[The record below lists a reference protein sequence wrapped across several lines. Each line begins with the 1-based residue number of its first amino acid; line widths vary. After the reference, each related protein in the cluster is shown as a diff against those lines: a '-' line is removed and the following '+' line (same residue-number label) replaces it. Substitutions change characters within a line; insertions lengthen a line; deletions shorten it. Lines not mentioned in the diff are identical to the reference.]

1 MLGLAVANSLVIFVH
16 SYLRTAIFGVLVIIV
31 ANALLGT
38 RRTLALTVLI
48 WIANFLAVWFTARS
62 NVGQDARQAFDVL
75 LLYSLTLGAAWLA
88 NRPLTTSVG
97 WAMSGWV
104 RARDALLELRERR
117 AELYRVVRAL
127 EEATYRLE
135 HVNNELVV
143 ARREAETARAL
154 KARLAAT
161 VSHELRGPLNL
172 ILGFSKLMV
181 LSPESYGEPLPRV
194 YHADMDAIYRN
205 SQHLVSLVDDI
216 LDLSQ
221 IEAQRLPLV
230 KDRIDL
236 GEDVVK
242 KALNIIQPLAE
253 RKGLSIRQE
262 LEEGLPYIVADPVR
276 LRQALLNLLT
286 NAVRFTERG
295 GITVRA
301 SRRDDHLLV
310 SVQDTG
316 PGIAPEDIP
325 KLFREFSQAHLSNK
339 HEAGGSGLG
348 LSISKHLVDLHGG
361 QIWVES
367 RIGKGTT
374 FHFTIPLPGTQ
385 PIPANIVRSDG
396 VSQKKKLYTTCL
408 VVHDDP
414 GIVRLLARYIEGYQ
428 LIAVPDPKD
437 IGALVERLYPKAVL
451 ANSLSAEQTLHEL
464 SRTPFDVPVI
474 TTSLPSVTTQGRLNG
489 ILGYLVKPIASEA
502 LVALMGQ
509 VERNGETTVL
519 VVDDDPDA
527 VRLIE
532 RMLTPLPRPY
542 NILEAYDGQRAL
554 EIMKT
559 TVPDVVVLDLIM
571 SGVDGYAVIAQMRA
585 DERLCGVPI
594 VVVSAQDWIDD
605 GLMLDTPICVHFREP
620 IGIAKGVKCLQAL
633 LDALSPSYLADGEG
647 SEEFS
652 EGYRDQSASGEPP
665 PHLKLRPAL
674 AGPEQSK

>member
-1 MLGLAVANSLVIFVH
+1 
-16 SYLRTAIFGVLVIIV
+16 
-31 ANALLGT
+31 
-38 RRTLALTVLI
+38 
-48 WIANFLAVWFTARS
+48 
-62 NVGQDARQAFDVL
+62 
-75 LLYSLTLGAAWLA
+75 
-88 NRPLTTSVG
+88 
-97 WAMSGWV
+97 
-104 RARDALLELRERR
+104 
-117 AELYRVVRAL
+117 
-127 EEATYRLE
+127 
-135 HVNNELVV
+135 
-143 ARREAETARAL
+143 
-154 KARLAAT
+154 
-161 VSHELRGPLNL
+161 
-172 ILGFSKLMV
+172 
-181 LSPESYGEPLPRV
+181 
-194 YHADMDAIYRN
+194 
-205 SQHLVSLVDDI
+205 
-216 LDLSQ
+216 
-221 IEAQRLPLV
+221 
-230 KDRIDL
+230 
-236 GEDVVK
+236 
-242 KALNIIQPLAE
+242 
-253 RKGLSIRQE
+253 
-262 LEEGLPYIVADPVR
+262 
-276 LRQALLNLLT
+276 
-286 NAVRFTERG
+286 
-295 GITVRA
+295 
-301 SRRDDHLLV
+301 
-310 SVQDTG
+310 
-316 PGIAPEDIP
+316 
-325 KLFREFSQAHLSNK
+325 
-339 HEAGGSGLG
+339 
-348 LSISKHLVDLHGG
+348 
-361 QIWVES
+361 
-367 RIGKGTT
+367 
-374 FHFTIPLPGTQ
+374 
-385 PIPANIVRSDG
+385 
-396 VSQKKKLYTTCL
+396 
-408 VVHDDP
+408 
-414 GIVRLLARYIEGYQ
+414 
-428 LIAVPDPKD
+428 VPDPKD

-451 ANSLSAEQTLHEL
+451 ATSLSAEQTLHEL